1 MGTAVANEITLSEP
15 HSRLFAWGDLD
26 GYTEVTTEYG
36 DSGRWQKSMRTIC
49 KRDSDGKLFAM
60 DWERGLTE
68 YQDHDYSDTIYEVE
82 AVEVTIKQTHY
93 KKVEDADQA
102 H

>member
-26 GYTEVTTEYG
+26 GYTEVTTEDW
-36 DSGRWQKSMRTIC
+36 DSRGMRTIC

-93 KKVEDADQA
+93 KKV
-102 H
+102 